1 MGKEMIGITINFD
14 KLERLKQQR
23 WHREVN
29 YTYHCNKHNTFFDID
44 EEPCW
49 YCWSDCEEIL

>member
-1 MGKEMIGITINFD
+1 MGKEMIGITINFN
-14 KLERLKQQR
+14 KLDGLKQKY
-23 WHREVN
+23 WVVDGVN
-29 YTYHCNKHNTFFDID
+29 IWKCKKHNTFFDID